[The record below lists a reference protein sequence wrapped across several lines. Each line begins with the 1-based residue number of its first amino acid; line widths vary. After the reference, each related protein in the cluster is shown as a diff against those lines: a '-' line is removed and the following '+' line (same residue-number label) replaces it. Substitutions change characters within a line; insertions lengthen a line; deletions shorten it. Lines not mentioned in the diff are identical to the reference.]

1 MSDGFIYCSGL
12 QKTNRKNY
20 SVSRNL
26 TKYSCLKLNVL
37 VRLIISPIQ
46 LEAVVFICIIF
57 SLPGRKKIYI
67 GSSFLVC
74 SGCASVYTYLTDL
87 YPVISVSSPT
97 KSKEIDYK

>member
-1 MSDGFIYCSGL
+1 MFEVKCPC
-12 QKTNRKNY
+12 KTDHFTY
-20 SVSRNL
+20 SVG
-26 TKYSCLKLNVL
+26 SCCFYLFL
-37 VRLIISPIQ
+37 
-46 LEAVVFICIIF
+46 F
-57 SLPGRKKIYI
+57 SLPGRKKKIYIYI

>member
-1 MSDGFIYCSGL
+1 MFEVKCPC
-12 QKTNRKNY
+12 KTDHFTY
-20 SVSRNL
+20 SVGSCCFYLRYIQF
-26 TKYSCLKLNVL
+26 TWKKKKY
-37 VRLIISPIQ
+37 
-46 LEAVVFICIIF
+46 
-57 SLPGRKKIYI
+57 IYI